1 MQNTTWK
8 LVFSLVSKNFQIYS
22 SVMFLPNAL
31 LAFFSQATTTP
42 ALASLS
48 NKFGIYPAASK
59 LFTSS
64 RNEG

>member
-1 MQNTTWK
+1 
-8 LVFSLVSKNFQIYS
+8 
-22 SVMFLPNAL
+22 MFLPNAL
-31 LAFFSQATTTP
+31 LAFFSQAATTP